1 MPRFARAAHRPPT
14 PLQLREVVDRRADPR
29 LSADVLGLDPAARL
43 TAGVQVQVV
52 NLSARGALLEQREWL
67 RPGTRTELR
76 LARTGPGDEP
86 AEQYAAAAVVARCWV
101 HGLSP
106 LRYRTAL
113 VFAGDLAVPARADE
127 AFDEVEVELV
137 LQELSA

>member
-1 MPRFARAAHRPPT
+1 MTRIARAAQRPPT
-14 PLQLREVVDRRADPR
+14 PLQFLEIADRRADPR
-29 LSADVLGLDPAARL
+29 MSAEVLGLEQAARL

-76 LARTGPGDEP
+76 LTRAGSGDEP
-86 AEQYAAAAVVARCWV
+86 AEQYSTAALVARCWV
-101 HGLSP
+101 HVLSP

-113 VFAGDLAVPARADE
+113 VFAADLAVPGQGDE
-127 AFDEVEVELV
+127 FDEVEVELV
-137 LQELSA
+137 LQELTA

>member
-1 MPRFARAAHRPPT
+1 MAWLARAAHRAPT

-86 AEQYAAAAVVARCWV
+86 EQYAASAVVARCWV
-101 HGLSP
+101 HALSP

-137 LQELSA
+137 LQELTA